1 MRVAPQRPDIAADIV
16 LAGTNRWTARPWSRP
31 TTHSAWDLTYT
42 TAGTGRYRSGST
54 QITAAIGDVVLFH
67 RDASLEHTAAG
78 PGTWDYHY
86 ACFETATGWLPPGP
100 FAAVAPGIYRAHAAL
115 TQTRQRIEDAFRR
128 LISDVRARDAVE
140 TLAGLHRRRRD
151 PDEQRGAADARRELA
166 LAALDEVFLLL
177 RGDALETVRLD
188 PRIVAALQIIT
199 NDLAA
204 QHATDALART
214 AGLSESRFLHL
225 FREQLGVPLRHAIR
239 TLRLQQAAVLLAYGD
254 EPVGTIAEE
263 VGFSSIFALSR
274 EFRRT
279 YGVSPRAYRERFRTI
294 SVPRDRPRSR

>member
-1 MRVAPQRPDIAADIV
+1 MRVATQRPEVAADIV
-16 LAGTNRWTARPWSRP
+16 LAGTNRWPPRPWSRP
-31 TTHSAWDLTYT
+31 TAHSAWDMTYT
-42 TAGTGRYRSGST
+42 TAGSGRYRIGAMQLT
-54 QITAAIGDVVLFH
+54 TATGDVILFH
-67 RDASLEHTAAG
+67 RDTPLEHAAPG
-78 PGTWDYHY
+78 PVTWDYHY
-86 ACFETATGWLPPGP
+86 ACFEPSTGWSPPDP
-100 FAAVAPGIYRAHAAL
+100 FAQVAPGVYRARAAL

-128 LISDVRARDAVE
+128 LIGDIRARDAVE
-140 TLAGLHRRRRD
+140 TLAGLHRGRRD
-151 PDEQRGAADARRELA
+151 PEERGAAEARRELA

-177 RGDALETVRLD
+177 KGDALETVRLD
-188 PRIVAALQIIT
+188 PRIVATLQIIT

-204 QHATDALART
+204 HHETNALART

-254 EPVGTIAEE
+254 EPVGTIAED

-279 YGVSPRAYRERFRTI
+279 YGVSPRAYRERFRTV
-294 SVPRDRPRSR
+294 SVPRG